1 MEVGE
6 DEEEIEE
13 TVYFDQSVDEVDNFI
28 VVSTLVSKFLNFTN
42 SFLSACLNL
51 IFTYSFNLNLF
62 KVSGYIQISYTVLG
76 TF

>member
-28 VVSTLVSKFLNFTN
+28 VVSTLVSKFLSFT
-42 SFLSACLNL
+42 
-51 IFTYSFNLNLF
+51 
-62 KVSGYIQISYTVLG
+62 KVV
-76 TF
+76 F

>member
-42 SFLSACLNL
+42 SFLSSCLNL
-51 IFTYSFNLNLF
+51 IFTHSFNLNLF
-62 KVSGYIQISYTVLG
+62 KVSGYIQISYTVLD